1 MFISRIVVFSA
12 NTSTQTMGPRPAA
25 AATAATP
32 AVRTVPQYKY
42 AAGVRNPQQH
52 LNTQPQVAMQQVC
65 NFRNW
70 SCFCCSFFSDERRGC
85 LWLRVSFVIVE
96 LRLCI
101 MAPVFSLGAL
111 SVFQVHLGW
120 DPVLLHIFQLLDT
133 LAWVFCLLPS
143 GVVDAHLQ
151 HHSALTNTTWLNWLE
166 SHFFQ
171 VSDSVGLLMLSC
183 VTDIWSCV

>member
-1 MFISRIVVFSA
+1 MQYLNYVFGFGCFNFCTVYDELKMELFISRIVVFSA

-133 LAWVFCLLPS
+133 LAWVFCVCSPM
-143 GVVDAHLQ
+143 D
-151 HHSALTNTTWLNWLE
+151 W
-166 SHFFQ
+166 
-171 VSDSVGLLMLSC
+171 LMLISSI
-183 VTDIWSCV
+183 TQP